1 MDFRK
6 SYPWHVVA
14 NHISMA
20 KWNYFLRRL
29 LLSIPVL
36 VLGTTVAFLIIRVGP
51 IDPAAAILGPSG
63 DPTEYEQL
71 RESLGLNDPL
81 WDQYLDYMWN
91 LFTFSLGQSWVISPG
106 DGAYEL
112 IASYAPRTLWLGFWS
127 ILIPLFIGIPLGF
140 YAGLNPNTLSDYFA
154 SFGGI
159 VWRAMPNF
167 WLAIILVSVLSQSED
182 LFGFEWA
189 TFLVE
194 TNIVTP
200 PPLGFLG
207 DPLSLITAPGETLPV
222 VLAATKQILPAALV
236 LGSASMGNEM
246 RIGRTAVLETVNS
259 NYVETARAKGMSRR
273 NIVWKH
279 IFRNAL
285 IPLVPVI
292 TGEAFLLI
300 GGSVL
305 VEVVFGINGI
315 GYLFFQ
321 SAIQGDLP
329 LVSSL
334 LFVFILT
341 LVTLN
346 IIQDLLY
353 TVLDPRVGFEDQ

>member
-1 MDFRK
+1 
-6 SYPWHVVA
+6 
-14 NHISMA
+14 
-20 KWNYFLRRL
+20 
-29 LLSIPVL
+29 
-36 VLGTTVAFLIIRVGP
+36 
-51 IDPAAAILGPSG
+51 
-63 DPTEYEQL
+63 
-71 RESLGLNDPL
+71 
-81 WDQYLDYMWN
+81 
-91 LFTFSLGQSWVISPG
+91 
-106 DGAYEL
+106 
-112 IASYAPRTLWLGFWS
+112 
-127 ILIPLFIGIPLGF
+127 
-140 YAGLNPNTLSDYFA
+140 
-154 SFGGI
+154 
-159 VWRAMPNF
+159 
-167 WLAIILVSVLSQSED
+167 
-182 LFGFEWA
+182 
-189 TFLVE
+189 
-194 TNIVTP
+194 
-200 PPLGFLG
+200 
-207 DPLSLITAPGETLPV
+207 
-222 VLAATKQILPAALV
+222 
-236 LGSASMGNEM
+236 
-246 RIGRTAVLETVNS
+246 
-259 NYVETARAKGMSRR
+259 MSRR

>member
-1 MDFRK
+1 
-6 SYPWHVVA
+6 
-14 NHISMA
+14 
-20 KWNYFLRRL
+20 
-29 LLSIPVL
+29 
-36 VLGTTVAFLIIRVGP
+36 
-51 IDPAAAILGPSG
+51 
-63 DPTEYEQL
+63 
-71 RESLGLNDPL
+71 
-81 WDQYLDYMWN
+81 
-91 LFTFSLGQSWVISPG
+91 
-106 DGAYEL
+106 
-112 IASYAPRTLWLGFWS
+112 
-127 ILIPLFIGIPLGF
+127 
-140 YAGLNPNTLSDYFA
+140 
-154 SFGGI
+154 
-159 VWRAMPNF
+159 
-167 WLAIILVSVLSQSED
+167 
-182 LFGFEWA
+182 
-189 TFLVE
+189 
-194 TNIVTP
+194 
-200 PPLGFLG
+200 LGFLG